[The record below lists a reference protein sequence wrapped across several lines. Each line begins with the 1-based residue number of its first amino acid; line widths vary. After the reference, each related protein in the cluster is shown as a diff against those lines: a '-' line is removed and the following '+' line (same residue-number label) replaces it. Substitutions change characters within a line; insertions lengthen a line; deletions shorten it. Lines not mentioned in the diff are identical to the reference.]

1 MRGFSLRVLV
11 SSDLTSRRA
20 PHRPRPLSAATHA
33 AAQSTAC
40 SATRVALRLHDRPM
54 RCRGIDIDHVNLVV
68 NLDIPAAL
76 PTYYHRIGR

>member
-1 MRGFSLRVLV
+1 
-11 SSDLTSRRA
+11 
-20 PHRPRPLSAATHA
+20 
-33 AAQSTAC
+33 
-40 SATRVALRLHDRPM
+40 M